1 MKVHFIGIGGI
12 SMSGLAVI
20 CLNLGYSVSGSDSV
34 SSHMTE
40 KLEKMTTVELGAAK
54 RLLSKVRAGRIDEF
68 I

>member
-1 MKVHFIGIGGI
+1 MMGEQ
-12 SMSGLAVI
+12 L
-20 CLNLGYSVSGSDSV
+20 L
-34 SSHMTE
+34 TE